1 MNEKRTKTIGVKLT
15 EKEFQILNEVCTAL
29 QINKSVFIR
38 QLIHKE
44 LCEWWIKHN

>member
-15 EKEFQILNEVCTAL
+15 ENEFQILNEVCDAL
-29 QINKSVFIR
+29 QISKSAFIR

-44 LCEWWIKHN
+44 LCE